1 MKSACHRKISQHDSP
16 SYLAVDASDT
26 RFAWA
31 FVKIKVKNHRS
42 CRSRGNRRPRALPRS
57 EGHCFLLLI
66 ILPLLSHWNVRPSK
80 KFGKYSVWLLCELR
94 RPSELHQAPGVE
106 DCHLV
111 EPVDVLEPVA
121 YHDNGGLEAE
131 DHIVDLLIR
140 LQVDICGGLITEEQ
154 AGSVLSDERPC
165 QSYKLSLTSREV
177 PSPVD
182 NQKVQLTRQPSYQ
195 FLNPGITQTPPDE
208 LVRFSLRQVI
218 AKGAGKQNCVLINHL
233 HLGPQTLNV
242 HAIDVVVS
250 EEDAPRRYRVE
261 AGDRGKDARF
271 STAAT
276 ATQSN
281 FLAPS
286 DV

>member
-1 MKSACHRKISQHDSP
+1 VSLHSSTACTSQPLSSHADEDMKSACHRKISQHDSP

-111 EPVDVLEPVA
+111 EPVFEKS
-121 YHDNGGLEAE
+121 
-131 DHIVDLLIR
+131 
-140 LQVDICGGLITEEQ
+140 Q
-154 AGSVLSDERPC
+154 
-165 QSYKLSLTSREV
+165 
-177 PSPVD
+177 
-182 NQKVQLTRQPSYQ
+182 
-195 FLNPGITQTPPDE
+195 
-208 LVRFSLRQVI
+208 
-218 AKGAGKQNCVLINHL
+218 
-233 HLGPQTLNV
+233 
-242 HAIDVVVS
+242 
-250 EEDAPRRYRVE
+250 
-261 AGDRGKDARF
+261 
-271 STAAT
+271 
-276 ATQSN
+276 
-281 FLAPS
+281 S
-286 DV
+286 DVCAVIQRSCRRRRRGRRQ